1 MNLSKELLSTEI
13 PYLTPNQTG
22 ESVLSLMEE
31 YKVGYLPLLEKGK
44 YLCLVSERDAYRLE
58 EMHTPIGKAWYFAPS
73 VRISGSLLDAL
84 QKMTS
89 NNICILPVVDEEN
102 NYLGAITQKKLLD
115 AVAKYLGSEKEGSII
130 ILEML
135 PQDFVLSEIARIV
148 ESNNSQIININ
159 SYPADFGNL
168 NIAIKI
174 DVEDL
179 EPISRSFERFNF
191 HIKAIF
197 SRQAIVDDI
206 AQKRLEELFYYINM

>member
-13 PYLTPNQTG
+13 PYLTPTQTG

-31 YKVGYLPLLEKGK
+31 YKVGYLPLVEKGK

-73 VRISGSLLDAL
+73 VKISSNVLDAL

-89 NNICILPVVDEEN
+89 NNVCTLPVVNEEN
-102 NYLGAITQKKLLD
+102 DYLGVITQKKLLD
-115 AVAKYLGSEKEGSII
+115 AIAKLLGSEKDGSII
-130 ILEML
+130 VLEML
-135 PQDFVLSEIARIV
+135 SQDFVVSEIARII
-148 ESNNSQIININ
+148 ESNNTQIINLN
-159 SYPADFGNL
+159 SYTVEFDKINV
-168 NIAIKI
+168 AIKI

-197 SRQAIVDDI
+197 SKQAIVDDV